1 MPQVILEMRSKKER
15 RIYYQ
20 AAPKLLEA
28 CLVNVGDGE
37 YSFPHNFCGI
47 EVQMMVNVNPSTHTY
62 EKKESFLFI
71 YSGYHFFFGLL
82 VHLYSIPN
90 IFFVYI
96 NDASRLF
103 AILLWGS
110 YLIVSVISAYVDY
123 RFLDNNRLST
133 YSFVF
138 TAGLWSMVAINLYGI
153 QALVD
158 QPFYQELY
166 INLLWIQLL
175 FILFSWIKWIPVRT
189 RERIARIVTIILG
202 AFFMFHLLGIFAST
216 KGMGIYVFLF
226 GKEVA
231 VALTWPGIALF
242 FSGFWTRLIMGA
254 GIDLDITP
262 EERARRIA
270 EEKAREEA
278 SIRKVSEEMLSSG
291 RYLEY
296 GELDYYI
303 TEGISNYRE
312 KGSKTFEY
320 VEFLYVENGVRY
332 FNRLNW
338 TPPKEMILYKENGQW
353 YCQTTGQERERVL
366 LPEHLEEEKDEFE
379 IDKREYLEQA
389 IEYRRI
395 VPYFVEIPSDIDESE
410 IDRGG

>member
-1 MPQVILEMRSKKER
+1 
-15 RIYYQ
+15 
-20 AAPKLLEA
+20 
-28 CLVNVGDGE
+28 
-37 YSFPHNFCGI
+37 
-47 EVQMMVNVNPSTHTY
+47 
-62 EKKESFLFI
+62 
-71 YSGYHFFFGLL
+71 
-82 VHLYSIPN
+82 
-90 IFFVYI
+90 
-96 NDASRLF
+96 
-103 AILLWGS
+103 
-110 YLIVSVISAYVDY
+110 
-123 RFLDNNRLST
+123 
-133 YSFVF
+133 
-138 TAGLWSMVAINLYGI
+138 
-153 QALVD
+153 
-158 QPFYQELY
+158 
-166 INLLWIQLL
+166 
-175 FILFSWIKWIPVRT
+175 
-189 RERIARIVTIILG
+189 
-202 AFFMFHLLGIFAST
+202 MFHLLGIFAST
-216 KGMGIYVFLF
+216 KGMGIYAFLF

-262 EERARRIA
+262 EERARRMA

-366 LPEHLEEEKDEFE
+366 LPEHLEEEKDELE

>member
-1 MPQVILEMRSKKER
+1 MI
-15 RIYYQ
+15 
-20 AAPKLLEA
+20 
-28 CLVNVGDGE
+28 
-37 YSFPHNFCGI
+37 
-47 EVQMMVNVNPSTHTY
+47 NVNPSPDTNS
-62 EKKESFLFI
+62 EKRNFFLA
-71 YSGYHFFFGLL
+71 YNGYCFLFGLL

-96 NDASRLF
+96 NDTSRLF

-110 YLIVSVISAYVDY
+110 HLVVSVIPAYVYD
-123 RFLDNNRLST
+123 RFQEQTRLGT
-133 YSFVF
+133 YSIVF

-216 KGMGIYVFLF
+216 KGMGIYAFLF

>member
-1 MPQVILEMRSKKER
+1 
-15 RIYYQ
+15 
-20 AAPKLLEA
+20 
-28 CLVNVGDGE
+28 
-37 YSFPHNFCGI
+37 
-47 EVQMMVNVNPSTHTY
+47 MVNVNPSPDTNG
-62 EKKESFLFI
+62 EKRNFFLA
-71 YSGYHFFFGLL
+71 YNGYCFLFGLL

-96 NDASRLF
+96 NDTSRLF

-110 YLIVSVISAYVDY
+110 HLVVSVIPAYVYY
-123 RFLDNNRLST
+123 RFQDQARLGT
-133 YSFVF
+133 YSLVF
-138 TAGLWSMVAINLYGI
+138 TGCLWSMVAINLYGI

-216 KGMGIYVFLF
+216 KGMGIYAFLF

-231 VALTWPGIALF
+231 VALIWPGIALF
-242 FSGFWTRLIMGA
+242 FSGFWTRLIMAA

-262 EERARRIA
+262 EERARRMA

-278 SIRKVSEEMLSSG
+278 QKRKPSEEMLSSG

-303 TEGISNYRE
+303 TEGISSYRE
-312 KGSKTFEY
+312 KGSKTFED

-332 FNRLNW
+332 FNRLDW
-338 TPPKEMILYKENGQW
+338 TPTKEMILYKENGQW
-353 YCQTTGQERERVL
+353 YCQTTGQEHERVL

-395 VPYFVEIPSDIDESE
+395 VPYFVEIPSDIDESK
-410 IDRGG
+410 IDRVE